1 MKLKLFPVIITAAI
15 TSLITFFLFAKFQ
28 DKLPFAVEAT
38 NSMPVNYANYKLVGA
53 QGVPPADFEQIA
65 SASVQAVVHVK
76 TQTKGRTVIAKSDDD
91 FLNQF
96 FGPQQYYLPPQ
107 TGSGSGVVVS
117 PDGYIV
123 TNYHVVTNADKV
135 TVTFNDRYTTEAK
148 VIAKDAATD
157 IALLKVADKGLPY
170 IEFGNSDN
178 VRLGQWVLAV
188 GYPLTL
194 DATVTAGIV
203 SAKSRSIGV
212 NRTQS
217 ASAIE
222 SFIQTDAAVN
232 PGNSGG
238 ALMNTQGQLIGIN
251 SAIASPTGYYTGYS
265 YAIPANLVKKV
276 IDDLKQFGT
285 VQRAYLG
292 VQLMRQQDKTAI
304 NNKRNSGVYVADA
317 PINGG
322 AYQAGIRKNDY
333 ITRVNDVTVNSEPE
347 LLEQVARFKPG
358 DNVSVTYNRDGK
370 EYNTT
375 VLLKNVNGTT
385 AVLKGQT
392 ASISEVLGAAMR
404 PLSLEEKNRYGAENG
419 VLVTKI
425 ARGVLSQQ
433 TTMKNGFVI
442 LKANDQEVNSADD
455 IQQVIAE
462 NGSVKLGGFYPGNN
476 GMYYYGIRVDPS
488 LFAE

>member
-1 MKLKLFPVIITAAI
+1 M
-15 TSLITFFLFAKFQ
+15 
-28 DKLPFAVEAT
+28 
-38 NSMPVNYANYKLVGA
+38 
-53 QGVPPADFEQIA
+53 
-65 SASVQAVVHVK
+65 
-76 TQTKGRTVIAKSDDD
+76 
-91 FLNQF
+91 
-96 FGPQQYYLPPQ
+96 
-107 TGSGSGVVVS
+107 
-117 PDGYIV
+117 
-123 TNYHVVTNADKV
+123 
-135 TVTFNDRYTTEAK
+135 
-148 VIAKDAATD
+148 
-157 IALLKVADKGLPY
+157 
-170 IEFGNSDN
+170 
-178 VRLGQWVLAV
+178 
-188 GYPLTL
+188 
-194 DATVTAGIV
+194 
-203 SAKSRSIGV
+203 
-212 NRTQS
+212 
-217 ASAIE
+217 
-222 SFIQTDAAVN
+222 
-232 PGNSGG
+232 
-238 ALMNTQGQLIGIN
+238 
-251 SAIASPTGYYTGYS
+251 
-265 YAIPANLVKKV
+265 KKV